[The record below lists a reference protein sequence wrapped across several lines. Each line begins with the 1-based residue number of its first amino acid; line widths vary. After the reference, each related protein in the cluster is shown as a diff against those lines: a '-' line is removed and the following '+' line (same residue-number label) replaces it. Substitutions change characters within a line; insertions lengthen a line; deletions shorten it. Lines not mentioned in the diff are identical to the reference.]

1 MKNNKYH
8 IVTIGCQMNKSDSE
22 RIAGYLDNLGYKNV
36 ASKDLADLL
45 VVTTCGVRQSAED
58 RIYGIIPRFKKHN
71 PGKKVILTGCL
82 SGDKGVQRR
91 LKKHVDIWLPIT
103 ELPQLAAQLKK
114 PKKNQNSLSG
124 YFNIMPKYNSS
135 FSAFIPIGNGCDNF
149 CSYCY
154 VPYARSREVYRPA
167 DDIIKE
173 ARSLVA
179 KGYKEII
186 LIAQNVNSYIFSHP
200 SSSSLLMRRGD
211 RREEDINFPDLLR
224 MVNNIPG
231 DFWLRFSTNHPK
243 DMSNELIQTAAKCEK
258 VCEHIH
264 LPAQS
269 GDNDMLK
276 KMNRKYTREHYINL
290 INKLRRE
297 FFKRKPAE
305 DLWKLPLAITTDII
319 VGFPGE
325 TEKQFNASKKLCH
338 EVKFDMAYVS
348 QYSPRPH
355 TASFN
360 MRDNVSKIE
369 KKRRENCLMQILRRY
384 NLENNKKYMGKTV
397 LVLVEGKTK
406 KREWYGKTRTAKV
419 VKIEKANSHNL
430 KGKFTK
436 VKIKQAEDFGLR
448 GEFVKSL

>member
-1 MKNNKYH
+1 
-8 IVTIGCQMNKSDSE
+8 
-22 RIAGYLDNLGYKNV
+22 
-36 ASKDLADLL
+36 
-45 VVTTCGVRQSAED
+45 
-58 RIYGIIPRFKKHN
+58 
-71 PGKKVILTGCL
+71 
-82 SGDKGVQRR
+82 
-91 LKKHVDIWLPIT
+91 
-103 ELPQLAAQLKK
+103 
-114 PKKNQNSLSG
+114 
-124 YFNIMPKYNSS
+124 
-135 FSAFIPIGNGCDNF
+135 
-149 CSYCY
+149 
-154 VPYARSREVYRPA
+154 
-167 DDIIKE
+167 
-173 ARSLVA
+173 
-179 KGYKEII
+179 
-186 LIAQNVNSYIFSHP
+186 
-200 SSSSLLMRRGD
+200 MRRGD